1 MSRASP
7 SYVVFVSN
15 FTNGATVSD
24 IFEALK
30 REIESRLWPLS
41 ATVGQEVAGG
51 FTIILPNMM
60 QMQAVLAMNGCLIKN
75 YPIWVVRFGF
85 LLEVFTDLLR
95 RVILANYSDGLVD
108 LSRLQ
113 EKWNEEDRDGL
124 SQGRDYVNMNNRDFV
139 EFVLFTIGMLA
150 RDERIWVHSLVLSE
164 NGIEDVNPWARF
176 FHFLPNLRYLNVM
189 DNPLTQPTK
198 LVFFPWIY
206 VDEDPI
212 ASAQGGADPGSAQGP
227 VPVQGEAPV
236 PVQGQGFA
244 PSQGQGQGQGF
255 TPIPGFG
262 QGFAPAQG
270 QGFAPG
276 QAQGQ
281 GFAPNPDQR
290 PGSLPPQ

>member
-1 MSRASP
+1 MSRDSR
-7 SYVVFVSN
+7 YVVFVSN

-51 FTIILPNMM
+51 FTIVLPNMM

-75 YPIWVVRFGF
+75 YPIWIVRFGF
-85 LLEVFTDLLR
+85 FLLRFTDLLR

-113 EKWNEEDRDGL
+113 EKWNEEDGE
-124 SQGRDYVNMNNRDFV
+124 SSGQNYVNMNNRDFV

-164 NGIEDVNPWARF
+164 NGIEDVNPWAGF

-212 ASAQGGADPGSAQGP
+212 ASAQEGADASAQGP
-227 VPVQGEAPV
+227 APV
-236 PVQGQGFA
+236 
-244 PSQGQGQGQGF
+244 QGQGF

-262 QGFAPAQG
+262 QGFATGQGQGFGPSQGQG
-270 QGFAPG
+270 QGFA
-276 QAQGQ
+276 
-281 GFAPNPDQR
+281 
-290 PGSLPPQ
+290 